1 MNGCISDYG
10 ENPWWIVWVLVH
22 TILFVRSS
30 TRSSV
35 ARSTEQTEAVA
46 FDVLSIIP
54 ITIPETVSILL
65 STIYFS
71 AVTFTTLGYGDVQP
85 ASSAAEA
92 LATVESFLG
101 ALLMALLVFVLGRRT
116 NW

>member
-1 MNGCISDYG
+1 MVDRLGIG
-10 ENPWWIVWVLVH
+10 H
-22 TILFVRSS
+22 TILVCTIIYPFIGGM
-30 TRSSV
+30 

-54 ITIPETVSILL
+54 ITIPDPVSILL
-65 STIYFS
+65 SNIYFS

-85 ASSAAEA
+85 ASSTAEA